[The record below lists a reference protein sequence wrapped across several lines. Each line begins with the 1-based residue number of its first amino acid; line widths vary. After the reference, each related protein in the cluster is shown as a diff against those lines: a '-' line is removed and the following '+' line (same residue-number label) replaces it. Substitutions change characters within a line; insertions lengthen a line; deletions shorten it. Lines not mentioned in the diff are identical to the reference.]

1 MGRRIKEF
9 HAFYDVGDDE
19 VQIDSFDRK
28 LNEEVLALAKAEPG
42 AVWIGYDEEAPAY
55 LRAAVKNEN
64 IVIAFRKSKSD
75 AAKKALAE
83 NGKKHAAN
91 LRRGSETPSK

>member
-28 LNEEVLALAKAEPG
+28 MNEEVLALAKAEPG
-42 AVWIGYDEEAPAY
+42 AVWIGYDEEAPTY

-64 IVIAFRKSKSD
+64 IVIAFRKTKSD
-75 AAKKALAE
+75 AAKKALSE
-83 NGKKHAAN
+83 NGRKHAAN
-91 LRRGSETPSK
+91 LRRGSESPAK